1 MTKYLQSR
9 STHIIVKCI
18 LGIIILSLI
27 LSTMS
32 SYINKD
38 SEKYIATVNNEKINF
53 NVFKKMYFIE
63 REKQKKILGKNF
75 LKFSNDKTFI
85 KETYNYVL
93 SQLINNVLLEQ
104 YAKKMQLQVN
114 DLTIKEIILNS
125 PIFRKNNEFNK
136 EQYFNYLTSINLTN
150 HEYIHI
156 IKKKI
161 NTRNLIHN
169 IANSNFLLENE
180 TKNIMKLLSQKRVIK
195 KSIIKPHSIVY
206 KQNVTDSETKNY
218 FYKNRNN
225 FYIPEK
231 FKISFTELKL
241 DNFKTNCNNQEIHEW
256 YLKNIGQ
263 YSTKEK
269 RRYSI
274 IQTKTKNE
282 ALLILSKL
290 HNMPEDFSRIAK
302 EQSTD
307 PISSKKGGDIGLIS
321 IDLLPNEIKNANL
334 NQKNQISNIIS
345 FRNEF
350 LIIKLNEILLAKQ
363 KKIDEVSEIIKNEI
377 KNKKSLDL
385 YNKLKDEISDNIKK
399 NPDQIKL
406 ILKKNHISTQETD
419 WFDKN
424 SIPEIL
430 NVPALKKII
439 FNEELS
445 RKHQII
451 KPNLYFINL
460 KNNQS
465 FLIKMIDFR
474 KKEIQTFENVKKN
487 IIKKLKFIKAIK
499 ETKQLS
505 EKIIYDLKQGKMNLF
520 KKSNLYFSNSEII
533 SRYDQNSITSIVFA
547 LPHPKKGKKTYALY
561 QDKNKNFII
570 ISLEKIYNTN
580 FSLREKNIINEYLE
594 KNNTETVFNSIL
606 KDLREKSIIK
616 YENIE
621 KNIT

>member
-1 MTKYLQSR
+1 
-9 STHIIVKCI
+9 
-18 LGIIILSLI
+18 
-27 LSTMS
+27 
-32 SYINKD
+32 
-38 SEKYIATVNNEKINF
+38 
-53 NVFKKMYFIE
+53 MYFIE

-75 LKFSNDKTFI
+75 LKFSHNKIFI
-85 KETYNYVL
+85 KETQHYVL

-104 YAKKMQLQVN
+104 YAKKMHLQVN

-125 PIFRKNNEFNK
+125 PIFQKNKQFNK

-150 HEYIHI
+150 HEYINT

-161 NTRNLIHN
+161 NTRNLIHT

-180 TKNIMKLLSQKRVIK
+180 TKNIIKLLSQKRVIK
-195 KSIIKPHSIVY
+195 KSIIKPHYIIY
-206 KQNVTDSETKNY
+206 KQNITDTEAQNY
-218 FYKNRNN
+218 FHKNRSN

-231 FKISFTELKL
+231 FKISFTQLKL
-241 DNFKTNCNNQEIHEW
+241 DDFKTNCNNQEIHEW
-256 YLKNIGQ
+256 YLKNIQQ

-282 ALLILSKL
+282 ALSILSRL
-290 HNMPEDFSRIAK
+290 HNTPEDFSKIAK
-302 EQSTD
+302 KESTD

-321 IDLLPNEIKNANL
+321 IDLLPNEIKNVNL
-334 NQKNQISNIIS
+334 NQKNQISNVVS

-350 LIIKLNEILLAKQ
+350 LIIKLSEILPAKQ
-363 KKIDEVSEIIKNEI
+363 KKIDEVSKIIKNEI
-377 KNKKSLDL
+377 KKTKSLGL
-385 YNKLKDEISDNIKK
+385 YNKLKNEISYNIAK

-406 ILKKNHISTQETD
+406 ILQENHLSTQETD
-419 WFDKN
+419 WFDKK

-439 FNEELS
+439 FNQELFI
-445 RKHQII
+445 KNKII
-451 KPNLYFINL
+451 KPNLYFISL

-465 FLIKMIDFR
+465 FLIKITDFR
-474 KKEIQTFENVKKN
+474 KKEMQTFENVKEN

-505 EKIIYDLKQGKMNLF
+505 EKIIYELKEGKMNLF
-520 KKSNLYFSNSEII
+520 KKSNLYFSHPETI
-533 SRYDQNSITSIVFA
+533 SRYDQNSIASIVFS
-547 LPHPKKGKKTYALY
+547 LPHPKKGGKTYALY

-570 ISLEKIYNTN
+570 ISLEKVYNTN
-580 FSLREKNIINEYLE
+580 FSLREKNIVREYLE
-594 KNNTETVFNSIL
+594 KNNTETIFNSIL
-606 KDLREKSIIK
+606 KDLREKSIIIYK
-616 YENIE
+616 NIE